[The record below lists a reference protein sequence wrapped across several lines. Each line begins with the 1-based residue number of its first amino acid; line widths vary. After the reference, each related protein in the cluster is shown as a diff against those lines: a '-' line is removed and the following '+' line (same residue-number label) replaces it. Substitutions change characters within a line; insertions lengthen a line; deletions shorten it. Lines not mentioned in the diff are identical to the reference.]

1 VAEWRLAASA
11 EAQLARILADS
22 LQGWGTSGRDR
33 YAALLIT
40 AMQDVADE
48 PDRLGSKRIE
58 RELRVYHVRHSRRR
72 VTDPPGPVRRPRHL
86 LVYERA
92 PDGIVDIVGLFYD
105 GIPIDLGIRR
115 VLDGWF

>member
-11 EAQLARILADS
+11 EAQLARVIADS
-22 LQGWGTSGRDR
+22 LQGWGTLGRDR
-33 YAALLIT
+33 YAALIIA
-40 AMQDVADE
+40 AMQDVADD
-48 PDRLGSKRIE
+48 PD
-58 RELRVYHVRHSRRR
+58 RRR

-92 PDGIVDIVGLFYD
+92 PDGIVDMVGIFYD

>member
-1 VAEWRLAASA
+1 MAEWRLAAPA

-22 LQGWGTSGRDR
+22 LQGWGASGRDR
-33 YAALLIT
+33 YAALLIA

-48 PDRLGSKRIE
+48 PDRIGSKRIVGG
-58 RELRVYHVRHSRRR
+58 LRVYHTRHSRRR
-72 VTDPPGPVRRPRHL
+72 VAGPPGPVRRPRHL

-92 PDGIVDIVGLFYD
+92 PDGIVDIVGMFYD
-105 GIPIDLGIRR
+105 GIPLDLGVRR